1 MAGGEDTTKGS
12 IGVDDAGHEFC
23 LHDLRPLSVGGC
35 NDCVSCSCSELPLPA
50 STDDGNEGYQT
61 GSGPQDTTEQT

>member
-1 MAGGEDTTKGS
+1 TTGGMSSAFTTKAPPPKRPGVGS
-12 IGVDDAGHEFC
+12 
-23 LHDLRPLSVGGC
+23 LSRS
-35 NDCVSCSCSELPLPA
+35 VSCEHSELPLPA